1 MSIKDSKKVQK
12 NTSEEIS
19 KLKDEIGILKKQADE
34 FKNKYLRA
42 LADYQNYEKRVNE
55 EKRELIKTAN
65 KELILKILPF
75 LDHLEKAEI
84 FVKNSD
90 LKIIKDNFVK
100 VLKEIGVEKM
110 SLLRKEFD
118 PYLAEAIDVIA
129 GEKDNII
136 VEILRDGYQFHGK
149 VIRIAQV
156 KVSKKII
163 DEKVEKQV
171 KEELLKGDYM

>member
-1 MSIKDSKKVQK
+1 M
-12 NTSEEIS
+12 
-19 KLKDEIGILKKQADE
+19 
-34 FKNKYLRA
+34 
-42 LADYQNYEKRVNE
+42 
-55 EKRELIKTAN
+55 
-65 KELILKILPF
+65 
-75 LDHLEKAEI
+75 DHLEKAEI

>member
-163 DEKVEKQV
+163 DEKV
-171 KEELLKGDYM
+171 